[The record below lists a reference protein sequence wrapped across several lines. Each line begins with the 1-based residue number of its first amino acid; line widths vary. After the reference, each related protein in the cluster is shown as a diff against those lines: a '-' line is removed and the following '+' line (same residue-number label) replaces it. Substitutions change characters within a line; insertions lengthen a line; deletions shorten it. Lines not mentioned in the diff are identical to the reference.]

1 MKPEEIKNI
10 RLKLGLSQ
18 QDFASSL
25 GVSFATVNR
34 WENGKAK
41 PQKDRIDRI
50 RSLMKDQP
58 DYKEIFISEQPPL
71 LPRLD
76 FEGDPEALKLVVD
89 AYRLQNGHLFNKAF
103 GLELSQVVPLPHQRI
118 AVYEHM
124 LPQNP
129 LHYLL
134 ADDAGAGK
142 TIMTGLYIREMVNR
156 GRLSRVLICCPAGLT
171 WNWRRELR
179 HFFELDFTVMRGAD
193 FAKGQPLSPDG
204 DCFIIVSVDTAATD
218 AVKDYLTSETL
229 KPFDLIV
236 FDEAHKL
243 AWTDPKRPDS
253 KTRRYRLAEA
263 LRARTTHLLLLTAT
277 PHMGKPFP
285 YFALWRLLD
294 PQVFSSE
301 DALKTFTVE
310 KKPRYFIRRLKE
322 EMIDY
327 AGRPIYMPRLCQ
339 TISFRL
345 TEGEQAFYEEAS
357 RYLRWSY
364 ETNASMNKNAADMVV
379 AVLQRRLASSTFAL
393 MESLK
398 RRRARLMDD
407 TEALS
412 RQSGSFSNWTLQ
424 EVMDHFDHS
433 TADDGESSP
442 DGHEKDEQIDAI
454 AVGLTK
460 PSTPAQLQKELEY
473 LGRVIGLGQSVMDLQ
488 QEAKFAKLRELI
500 ESAEY
505 QNEKLLIFTEH
516 RDTLEYL
523 RRRFEALGYTGQ
535 ISSIHGGMDVGERE
549 EQRIFFMSPEF
560 RRLQGISDADRPSA
574 RVLLATD
581 AAGEGINLQ
590 FAWIMV
596 NFDIPWNPARL
607 EQRMGRLHR
616 FGQKHPE
623 VRIFNLVA
631 ENTRE
636 GEVLATLLA
645 KLDEARKDLCSDK
658 VFDVVGQLLQDFSLR
673 DLLRDALLESS
684 PLTAKRRIESNFA
697 TQKLR
702 LAVEEQRK
710 SASSFGDVAKRLG
723 QLNSEVEVEQ
733 FNRLLPAYVQNF
745 MEKSAPRLGIR
756 IEGDLSEAARFS
768 IAGAEGKWLYR
779 LADAYPKGLPDYLSV
794 QRTPVLPD
802 PDHQRSIFL
811 RPGEVV
817 FDTVCE
823 ETIGRFQT
831 DVMRGAVFCD
841 PATEK
846 AYYIAVYTCQIGE
859 RTSLREKTFRTLSD
873 RRLIG
878 IRWDETDEPTE
889 CPFNALLSLLAA
901 PRSLIWKAG
910 NLLLNPEEQ
919 VRKADRFA
927 LALADSLFLQQA
939 RSLIKA
945 ETDARIDDLAR
956 GYDFIASDL
965 AKDRGDLA
973 RRVREGDEVAMPAL
987 DDVRNR
993 QRQLEEEKT
1002 QSLLYEER
1010 RADRME
1016 IINLE
1021 RIAVALVVPD
1031 PSPAIREAYDRNIE
1045 EMAVRI
1051 ARNFEVDRYKA
1062 RVYDVSSPHLA
1073 RGYDLESHRANGEK
1087 VVIEVKGR
1095 AGRGAVQLTENEWPT
1110 AANVRDR
1117 YWLYVVVDCATNPTL
1132 YRVQD
1137 PAFKLAVKTRQSF
1150 TINLGD
1156 IIQEAERD

>member
-1 MKPEEIKNI
+1 MKTEEIKNI
-10 RLKLGLSQ
+10 RTKLGYSQ
-18 QDFASSL
+18 QEFAAIL

-41 PQKDRIDRI
+41 PQKDRLERL
-50 RSLMKDQP
+50 RSFMKDQP
-58 DYKEIFISEQPPL
+58 EFRQVSIAEQQPL

-76 FEGDPEALKLVVD
+76 FEGDSEALKLVVD

-103 GLELSQVVPLPHQRI
+103 GLELSQVIPLPHQRI

-129 LHYLL
+129 LRYLL

-156 GRLSRVLICCPAGLT
+156 GRMSRVLICCPAGLT

-179 HFFELDFTVMRGAD
+179 HFFELDFSILRGAD
-193 FAKGQPLSPDG
+193 FAKGHPLSPEG
-204 DCFIIVSVDTAATD
+204 ECFIIVSVDTAATD
-218 AVKDYLTSETL
+218 AVKSYLTSETI

-243 AWTDPKRPDS
+243 SWTDPKRPDS

-263 LRARTTHLLLLTAT
+263 LLEKTTHLLLLTAT

-294 PQVFSSE
+294 PQIFSSE
-301 DALKTFTVE
+301 DAMAAFSVE
-310 KKPRYFIRRLKE
+310 KRYRYFIRRLKE

-339 TISFRL
+339 TISFKL
-345 TEGEQAFYEEAS
+345 TAGEQAFYDEAS
-357 RYLRWSY
+357 QYLRWSY

-379 AVLQRRLASSTFAL
+379 AVLQRRLASSTFAML
-393 MESLK
+393 ESLK
-398 RRRARLMDD
+398 RRRARLADGSAD
-407 TEALS
+407 ESARQRGVSAELS
-412 RQSGSFSNWTLQ
+412 WQQ
-424 EVMDHFDHS
+424 VMEYFDHT
-433 TADDGESSP
+433 TADDNETLP
-442 DGHEKDEQIDAI
+442 DGREADEQFEEA

-473 LGRVIGLGQSVMDLQ
+473 LDQVIGLGQSVMDDQ

-523 RRRFEALGYTGQ
+523 RRRFEALGYMGQ
-535 ISSIHGGMDVGERE
+535 IASIHGGMDVVERE
-549 EQRIFFMSPEF
+549 EQRIFFMSPDF
-560 RRLQGISDADRPSA
+560 RRSLDIPYADRPSA

-631 ENTRE
+631 DNTRE
-636 GEVLATLLA
+636 GAVLATLLD
-645 KLDEARKDLCSDK
+645 KMEEARKALCSDK
-658 VFDVVGQLLQDFSLR
+658 VFDVVGQLLQDLSLR

-684 PLTAKRRIESNFA
+684 PSLAQHRLESAFA

-702 LAVEEQRK
+702 LAIEKQRQ
-710 SASSFGDVAKRLG
+710 SASTFGDVAKRLG
-723 QLNSEVEVEQ
+723 QLNKEVDVEQ
-733 FNRLLPAYVQNF
+733 FSRLLPAYVQNF
-745 MEKSAPRLGIR
+745 VEKAAPHLGIR
-756 IEGDLSEAARFS
+756 IEGDLSETARFTV
-768 IAGAEGKWLYR
+768 AGSEGQWFYR
-779 LADAYPKGLPDYLSV
+779 LTEAFPKGIPEYLSV
-794 QRTPVLPD
+794 RRSSFAPGE
-802 PDHQRSIFL
+802 DHKPTLFL
-811 RPGEVV
+811 RPGEAV
-817 FDTVCE
+817 FDALCKEV
-823 ETIGRFQT
+823 IGKFQT

-841 PATEK
+841 PIAEK
-846 AYYIAVYTCQIGE
+846 PYYAAVYTCQVGEKISAKE
-859 RTSLREKTFRTLSD
+859 RTSATD

-878 IRWDETDEPTE
+878 IRWNETGDYEE
-889 CPFNALLSLLAA
+889 WPFNALLSLLAA
-901 PRSLIWKAG
+901 PRALVWKAG
-910 NLLLNPEEQ
+910 NLLLNPEDQ
-919 VRKADRFA
+919 VRKADSFA
-927 LALADSLFLQQA
+927 RALADATLLQQTRTLVRA
-939 RSLIKA
+939 EIASRSNDLI
-945 ETDARIDDLAR
+945 R
-956 GYDFIASDL
+956 GYDFLTSEL
-965 AKDRGDLA
+965 AKERSDFG
-973 RRVREGDEVAMPAL
+973 RRVREGDTAAAAAL
-987 DDVRNR
+987 EDVR
-993 QRQLEEEKT
+993 QRQKLLEEEKVR
-1002 QSLLYEER
+1002 SILYEEC
-1010 RADRME
+1010 RADRLDIVNM
-1016 IINLE
+1016 E
-1021 RIAVALVVPD
+1021 RIAVALVVPE
-1031 PSPAIREAYDRNIE
+1031 PSAASREAYDRNIE
-1045 EMAVRI
+1045 EMAMRI
-1051 ARNFEVDRYKA
+1051 ARNFEVDRYQS

-1095 AGRGAVQLTENEWPT
+1095 AGRGPIQLTENEWPT

-1117 YWLYVVVDCATNPTL
+1117 YWLYVVVDCATTPVL

-1150 TINLGD
+1150 AINLGD
-1156 IIQEAERD
+1156 IIQEAEKD